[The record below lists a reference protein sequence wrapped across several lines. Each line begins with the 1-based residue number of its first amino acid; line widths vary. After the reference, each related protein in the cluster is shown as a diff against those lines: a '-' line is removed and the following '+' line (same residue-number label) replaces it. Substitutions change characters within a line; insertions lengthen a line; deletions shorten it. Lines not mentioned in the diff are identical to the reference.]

1 MQINFTINIDD
12 RIIAKIRKF
21 FTKRNNIAFIFIGI
35 IATTA
40 IVYGAAVTKPW
51 EFNDGDLIDAD
62 KINDNFDVVYQAVN
76 VLDGNY
82 DALNTAVNT
91 LNSSTG
97 LGAWQNINLSTEYNA
112 ATDGFIFGTVNKQ
125 NLSGSSVNL
134 DLFKLFVSGSSG
146 INISGTPALKNRI
159 TIDNSGYAAVPFFFP
174 VSKGTYWIITS
185 DVAAADIKIYW
196 CPVGN

>member
-12 RIIAKIRKF
+12 RIITKIRKF
-21 FTKRNNIAFIFIGI
+21 FTKRNNIAFVFIGI
-35 IATTA
+35 ITTTA

-51 EFNDGDLIDAD
+51 DFNDGDLIDAD
-62 KINDNFDVVYQAVN
+62 KMNDNFDMIYNAVN
-76 VLDGNY
+76 
-82 DALNTAVNT
+82 
-91 LNSSTG
+91 SQTG
-97 LGAWQNINLSTEYNA
+97 FGAWQEKYLSAEYNA

-146 INISGTPALKNRI
+146 INISGTPALKNRV
-159 TIDNSGYAAVPFFFP
+159 TIDNSGYSAVPFFFP
-174 VSKGTYWIITS
+174 VSKGTYWAITS